1 MMKHPVTVLKSLYGI
16 YQVGYDAQVEAP
28 FTRDGFF
35 SFTKDNDEV
44 TVICT
49 QHNAVETGVIKSE
62 LNWKILKVT
71 GPLDFNITGII
82 AGITS
87 VLADNAIPVFV
98 VSTYSTDIIMVR
110 EHHIEKAANGLREAG
125 YSVTFEE

>member
-1 MMKHPVTVLKSLYGI
+1 MNPPVKVLKSLYGI
-16 YQVGYDAQVEAP
+16 YQVDYDARAEAP
-28 FTRDGFF
+28 FTGDGFF
-35 SFTKDNDEV
+35 SLTKDNDEV

-49 QHNAVETGVIKSE
+49 QQNDVGRGVIKSE

-71 GPLDFNITGII
+71 GPLDFNVTGII

-87 VLADNAIPVFV
+87 VLSDNVIPVFV

-110 EHHIEKAANGLREAG
+110 EQHIEKAANGLREAG